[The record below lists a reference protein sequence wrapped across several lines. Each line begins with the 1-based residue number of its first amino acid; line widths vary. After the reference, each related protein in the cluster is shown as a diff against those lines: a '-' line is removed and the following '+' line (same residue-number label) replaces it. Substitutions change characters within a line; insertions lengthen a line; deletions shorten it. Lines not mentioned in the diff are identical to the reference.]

1 MKRSKRIY
9 ILLGVLSVSCMA
21 TLGVMRWE
29 EEKEKI
35 ENSDEIILEL
45 SGDQVTSISWE
56 IESEKLAFHKD
67 ERWIYDEDEA
77 FPVDEEKISE
87 LLKQFQEFGVSFVIE
102 EVEDYGQYGLDDP
115 ACTIRLG
122 TGEQSYEIL
131 LGSYSSMDSQ
141 RYVSIGD
148 GNVYLVKDDPLDDF
162 DVDLKDMID
171 HDEIPE
177 FEKAERIQFK
187 GTENYSV
194 GYEEN
199 SSTYSRDDVY
209 YTERDKETVPL
220 DTYRVNLYLRNIS
233 DLDLTNYVAYNAS
246 DEELESYGLIE
257 PELTVA
263 VEYISGEDEEEY
275 QEQFVFHVSRDP
287 KEKKDTQNQAKEG
300 LKETEEEITAYARV
314 GESRIV
320 YKISSEEYKELMRVS
335 YDSLRHKEVIWA
347 DFADIRQVDVSL
359 EDTVY

>member
-148 GNVYLVKDDPLDDF
+148 GNVYLV
-162 DVDLKDMID
+162 
-171 HDEIPE
+171 
-177 FEKAERIQFK
+177 
-187 GTENYSV
+187 
-194 GYEEN
+194 
-199 SSTYSRDDVY
+199 
-209 YTERDKETVPL
+209 
-220 DTYRVNLYLRNIS
+220 
-233 DLDLTNYVAYNAS
+233 
-246 DEELESYGLIE
+246 
-257 PELTVA
+257 
-263 VEYISGEDEEEY
+263 
-275 QEQFVFHVSRDP
+275 
-287 KEKKDTQNQAKEG
+287 
-300 LKETEEEITAYARV
+300 
-314 GESRIV
+314 
-320 YKISSEEYKELMRVS
+320 
-335 YDSLRHKEVIWA
+335 
-347 DFADIRQVDVSL
+347 
-359 EDTVY
+359 

>member
-177 FEKAERIQFK
+177 FEKAERIQFQ

-194 GYEEN
+194 GYEES

-220 DTYRVNLYLRNIS
+220 DTLRIGS
-233 DLDLTNYVAYNAS
+233 TS
-246 DEELESYGLIE
+246 I
-257 PELTVA
+257 
-263 VEYISGEDEEEY
+263 
-275 QEQFVFHVSRDP
+275 
-287 KEKKDTQNQAKEG
+287 
-300 LKETEEEITAYARV
+300 
-314 GESRIV
+314 
-320 YKISSEEYKELMRVS
+320 
-335 YDSLRHKEVIWA
+335 
-347 DFADIRQVDVSL
+347 
-359 EDTVY
+359 